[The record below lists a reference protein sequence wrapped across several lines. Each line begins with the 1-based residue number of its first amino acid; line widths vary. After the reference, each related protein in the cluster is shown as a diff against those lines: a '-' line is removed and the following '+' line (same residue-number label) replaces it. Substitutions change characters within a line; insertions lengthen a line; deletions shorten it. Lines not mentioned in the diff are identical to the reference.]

1 MGAVTS
7 APLHAIPR
15 RSWDE
20 AEQAAALRHPDSW
33 SLITSHKL
41 STQAVAG
48 QVLAELAEERGE
60 IAVLTADLKYS
71 NRLSDF
77 ATMWPEK
84 FYQVGI
90 AEQNMVSIA
99 AGMAAAGLIPY
110 AGTFAA
116 YIALLAAEQVRTD
129 VTYPGLP
136 VRFLAHHAGF
146 TLGFY
151 GSSHHALEDLAFMR
165 TLAGMTVV
173 CAADAPATRAA
184 IEATID
190 HPGPIY
196 LRLGR
201 GREPVVY
208 ENGAPFT
215 LGQANTLRDGTD
227 LTIVAT
233 GSTVHPALHAAETLE
248 ADGIRARVLDMHTV
262 VPLDKTAIL
271 AAARETGGILTVEEH
286 NVTGGLG
293 GAVAEV
299 LADAGIGV
307 RFKRHGV
314 PDEYVPVGPPLALYA
329 HYRLDA
335 SGIAAVAREFV
346 G

>member
-1 MGAVTS
+1 MRT
-7 APLHAIPR
+7 IPR

-20 AEQAAALRHPDSW
+20 AERAADLRHHDSW
-33 SLITSHKL
+33 SLITNHRL

-48 QVLAELAEERGE
+48 QVLAELAEDRPE

-77 ATMWPEK
+77 ASLWPER

-116 YIALLAAEQVRTD
+116 YIALLGAEQVRTD
-129 VTYPGLP
+129 VAYPNLP

-146 TLGFY
+146 MLGFY
-151 GSSHHALEDLAFMR
+151 GSSHHALEDLSFMR

-173 CAADAPATRAA
+173 CPADAPSIRAA
-184 IEATID
+184 IEATVD

-196 LRLGR
+196 FRLGR

-208 ENGAPFT
+208 DTPTAFQ
-215 LGQANTLRDGTD
+215 LGKAITVREGSD
-227 LTIVAT
+227 LTIIAT
-233 GSTVHPALHAAETLE
+233 GSTVHPAMLAADTLA
-248 ADGIRARVLDMHTV
+248 ADGIRARVLDMHTIA
-262 VPLDKTAIL
+262 PLDNAAIA
-271 AAARETGGILTVEEH
+271 AAARKTGGILTVEEH

-299 LADAGIGV
+299 LADAGLGV

-314 PDEYVPVGPPLALYA
+314 PNEYVPVGPPLALYA

-335 SGIAAVAREFV
+335 PGIAAVTREWIGARDESI
-346 G
+346 